1 MAAKNENK
9 EQKNK
14 NLNKDNNL
22 IELRIES
29 IRFSSY
35 SYDDEFEGL
44 PYWNSPDHPQL

>member
-35 SYDDEFEGL
+35 SYDDELKGL
-44 PYWNSPDHPQL
+44 QYWNAPDHP